1 MIPLKMPKLG
11 STMDEGTIVAWKVM
25 PGDIVGAGDV
35 LYEVTTDKV
44 NMEVEAEK
52 SLKVIKL
59 LAQTGA
65 TVAVGANVA
74 LIETDEP
81 VLDLSLTQSEEVRLA
96 DSPSPQ
102 PVHKEML
109 RGAQTFEESPQAVR
123 ASPAA
128 RHLARKL
135 GVDLQTLAGSGPRGR
150 VTPMDVQNYHRNHA
164 NEPLQSPAESPP
176 IREPQP
182 FMGPRAIVAHR
193 MTQSAQ
199 IPQVTLT
206 MSADMTSVLSLRT
219 QWKERGSAVSVVD
232 MVLLATA
239 RMLGEVPS
247 LNGWVE
253 GAQFVAAPGVDL
265 GYAVDVPHKGLYV
278 VTVQEAHALRLEQI
292 AQQRRLRTDRALKG
306 TATLQDLGK
315 PSFTISN
322 LGPMGVETFN
332 PLLMPPQ
339 VGILGLGAIYGSHES
354 PRMSLCLTFDH
365 RVIDGAPAALA
376 LKRIKQFLEMPTLL
390 L

>member
-65 TVAVGANVA
+65 TVAVGADVA

-81 VLDLSLTQSEEVRLA
+81 VLDLSLTQSEDVRPA

-102 PVHKEML
+102 PVHMEML
-109 RGAQTFEESPQAVR
+109 RGAQTVKDSPQAVR

-164 NEPLQSPAESPP
+164 NEPLQSPTESPP
-176 IREPQP
+176 MREPQP
-182 FMGPRAIVAHR
+182 FMGPRAVVAHR

-253 GAQFVAAPGVDL
+253 GAQFVSAPGVDL

-322 LGPMGVETFN
+322 LGPMGIETFN

-376 LKRIKQFLEMPTLL
+376 LKRIKQFLEMPALL